1 MSRLYTFAIMWSIA
15 AVLESDNRRLLE
27 EFILQDLAGK
37 IEIPKLKV
45 HLFTKKCLVSCLGI
59 KIIKTNQYA
68 VFHRK
73 ENRFTTTPFQK
84 MVNGNTGKR

>member
-45 HLFTKKCLVSCLGI
+45 HLFAENVLLVICG
-59 KIIKTNQYA
+59 
-68 VFHRK
+68 
-73 ENRFTTTPFQK
+73 
-84 MVNGNTGKR
+84 

>member
-45 HLFTKKCLVSCLGI
+45 YLFTENVLLVVCG
-59 KIIKTNQYA
+59 
-68 VFHRK
+68 
-73 ENRFTTTPFQK
+73 
-84 MVNGNTGKR
+84 

>member
-1 MSRLYTFAIMWSIA
+1 MWSIA

-45 HLFTKKCLVSCLGI
+45 YLFTENVLLVVCG
-59 KIIKTNQYA
+59 
-68 VFHRK
+68 
-73 ENRFTTTPFQK
+73 
-84 MVNGNTGKR
+84 